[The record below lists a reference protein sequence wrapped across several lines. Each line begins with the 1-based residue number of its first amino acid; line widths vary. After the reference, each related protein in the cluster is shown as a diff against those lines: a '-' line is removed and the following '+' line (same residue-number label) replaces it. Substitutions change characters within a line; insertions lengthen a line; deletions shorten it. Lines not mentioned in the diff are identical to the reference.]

1 MTMEEMKQRK
11 IELGYSY
18 EQISVLSGVPV
29 GTVQK
34 IFGGVT
40 KSPRYETLRALEK
53 SLTGNPKQNWENRQ
67 IIFRAVLRKT
77 APFQIMM
84 LFLRTEGSN

>member
-53 SLTGNPKQNWENRQ
+53 VLNRESE
-67 IIFRAVLRKT
+67 AELGESVLRKT

>member
-53 SLTGNPKQNWENRQ
+53 VLNRGIRSRTGRIGRLYFGQYCGKLHH
-67 IIFRAVLRKT
+67 FRL
-77 APFQIMM
+77 
-84 LFLRTEGSN
+84 